1 MAFRGYL
8 CTTPSHIP
16 SRLKLRCICS
26 SFAGDLWKGVLT
38 IDACYFP
45 QKLRACP
52 LPTEM
57 TNMGF
62 NKSYDSCVP
71 KRLNGT
77 NRSRAVLRNSW
88 CLLYLGVFTV
98 YSICFQSF
106 GNILCDRWS
115 GHTTV
120 HLQHGRF
127 GMWALFWW
135 VYKTWQ
141 VKTVIDAEKIWVSFG
156 LCEIKKKKKK
166 KNTCFVD
173 TVCDWQI
180 LYRFPDLG
188 MGYFFDQE
196 HPREK
201 SRVKW

>member
-71 KRLNGT
+71 KKLNGT
-77 NRSRAVLRNSW
+77 NRSRAALRSSR

-106 GNILCDRWS
+106 GNILYDRWS

-120 HLQHGRF
+120 RVHHGRF

-141 VKTVIDAEKIWVSFG
+141 VNTLLKMLNKSESVLDCASRRRRIRVLLTLFVTGKFYIVSQ
-156 LCEIKKKKKK
+156 
-166 KNTCFVD
+166 T
-173 TVCDWQI
+173 
-180 LYRFPDLG
+180 
-188 MGYFFDQE
+188 
-196 HPREK
+196 
-201 SRVKW
+201 